1 MLFFGHTACMYYN
14 DNYICNL
21 KVFSI
26 ISNSKMNFSN
36 IAFIVICVISHRDFL
51 LYFLLCNGV
60 FLGVKITPKL
70 KWGKNYSIK
79 KV

>member
-26 ISNSKMNFSN
+26 ISYSKMNFSN

-51 LYFLLCNGV
+51 FYFLLCNGV
-60 FLGVKITPKL
+60 VFRS
-70 KWGKNYSIK
+70 KNYP
-79 KV
+79 